1 VRTFLAEEHLPG
13 YKRLTPFVRISATRS
28 LSALRLPID
37 QSSLSGLTKAFPH
50 FKLGYYWRLILI
62 VEKVYYSRYN
72 KKSVQDRNIK
82 KKILIDVA
90 FLLCFMYNRQCWS
103 LTAMMWKVADT
114 PGRFAMASV

>member
-1 VRTFLAEEHLPG
+1 M
-13 YKRLTPFVRISATRS
+13 I
-28 LSALRLPID
+28 IC
-37 QSSLSGLTKAFPH
+37 
-50 FKLGYYWRLILI
+50 
-62 VEKVYYSRYN
+62 VEKVFFSRYN

>member
-1 VRTFLAEEHLPG
+1 MIF
-13 YKRLTPFVRISATRS
+13 S
-28 LSALRLPID
+28 
-37 QSSLSGLTKAFPH
+37 
-50 FKLGYYWRLILI
+50 
-62 VEKVYYSRYN
+62 VEKVFYSRYN
-72 KKSVQDRNIK
+72 KKSVQDRNIE